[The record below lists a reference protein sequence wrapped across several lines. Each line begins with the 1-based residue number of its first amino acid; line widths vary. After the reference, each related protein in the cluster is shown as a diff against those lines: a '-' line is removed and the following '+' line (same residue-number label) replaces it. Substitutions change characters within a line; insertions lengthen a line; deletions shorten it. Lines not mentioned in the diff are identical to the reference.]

1 MHTSSLRVVEPY
13 CELTECLQ
21 LWLEALQA
29 QGASLRTIANYR
41 ECVGAFT
48 RFLQARGITTL
59 DAVQPAHIRQWLI
72 AKREQGVSPE
82 TLHNAYRNPR
92 AWRRFYM
99 REGLATH
106 NPFATVPTR
115 LRTTTR

>member
-1 MHTSSLRVVEPY
+1 MLATLGE
-13 CELTECLQ
+13 
-21 LWLEALQA
+21 
-29 QGASLRTIANYR
+29 
-41 ECVGAFT
+41 
-48 RFLQARGITTL
+48 ITTL
-59 DAVQPAHIRQWLI
+59 DAVQLVHIRQWLI

-92 AWRRFYM
+92 AWRRFCT

-115 LRTTTR
+115 LRTTTRLAKASFEVSRVRVGVRG